1 MELAA
6 TLALAADAA
15 SRDEHLHEVRK
26 LSKRARYAAE
36 AAAPAVG
43 EPARALAAA
52 MASIQDAL
60 GRHQDS
66 VQAIRLLR
74 SVRATLPGRP
84 GVDPAAFD
92 RLVEV
97 QRALGVAALADY
109 ERLRDPISP
118 GTG

>member
-1 MELAA
+1 M
-6 TLALAADAA
+6 
-15 SRDEHLHEVRK
+15 V
-26 LSKRARYAAE
+26 
-36 AAAPAVG
+36 P
-43 EPARALAAA
+43 
-52 MASIQDAL
+52 IQDAL

-74 SVRATLPGRP
+74 SVQGAIPPGRAAI
-84 GVDPAAFD
+84 DPAAFD